1 MLVDR
6 VVRHERR
13 QGLEAGC
20 RGMGQSPAERGA
32 VDVGRNTT
40 QCDAMQVRCRCSQCK
55 GPAMRWLAW
64 ALGVLFVKR
73 RRSRRDKGQG
83 GPEMR
88 RCTA

>member
-1 MLVDR
+1 MVVDR

-40 QCDAMQVRCRCSQCK
+40 QCDAMRCDADVMQMQSVQGAGDEVACLGFGRCC
-55 GPAMRWLAW
+55 L
-64 ALGVLFVKR
+64 
-73 RRSRRDKGQG
+73 
-83 GPEMR
+83 
-88 RCTA
+88 